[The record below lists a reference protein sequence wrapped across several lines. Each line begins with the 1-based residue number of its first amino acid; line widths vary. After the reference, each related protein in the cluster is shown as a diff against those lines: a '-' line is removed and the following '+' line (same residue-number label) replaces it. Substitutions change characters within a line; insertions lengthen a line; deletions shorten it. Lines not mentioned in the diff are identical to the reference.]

1 MDLISGL
8 LLLLST
14 LLSTARNIFSKG
26 ISVFEF
32 GTKKFYLSQAVIFF
46 GGGISA
52 VLFDKVNF
60 SEMAFITLVYSV
72 IYAAL
77 LVSAQ
82 WFYTT
87 AMATGNVSVCATVY
101 SLGFILPTLSGS
113 IFWSEKLDIFD
124 VIGIICVAIAILLSA
139 LKTKSPD
146 SESKTNKY
154 IVPLIIAFFAS
165 GGLGIMQKVQQKSP
179 FPEQKGIFIFISFML
194 AAVISFLF
202 FLFAKKSEEKL
213 KDKKLFMAAAIGI
226 CIGCVSLLNTTLIG
240 RLKSSIFFPTFDI
253 IVIFMS
259 ILSGIII
266 FKEKLTK
273 RNTVVFALGILS
285 IILLNL

>member
-1 MDLISGL
+1 MDLISAL

-32 GTKKFYLSQAVIFF
+32 GAKKFYLSQTVIFL

-52 VLFDKVNF
+52 LLFDKVNF
-60 SEMAFITLVYSV
+60 SELAFVTLIYSI
-72 IYAAL
+72 IYAVL
-77 LVSAQ
+77 LISAQ

-87 AMATGNVSVCATVY
+87 AMSTGNVSVCATVY

-113 IFWSEKLDIFD
+113 LFWNEKLDFLDI
-124 VIGIICVAIAILLSA
+124 IGIICVAVAILLSA
-139 LKTKSPD
+139 LKTKNS
-146 SESKTNKY
+146 SGESKTNKY

-165 GGLGIMQKVQQKSP
+165 GGLGIMQKVQQKSQ
-179 FPEQKGIFIFISFML
+179 FPDQKGLFIFISFIL
-194 AAVISFLF
+194 AAVISFVF
-202 FLFAKKSEEKL
+202 FLTAKKSEEKL
-213 KDKKLFMAAAIGI
+213 KDKKLLMAVAIGL

-253 IVIFMS
+253 TVIFMS
-259 ILSGIII
+259 ILSGMII

-273 RNTVVFALGILS
+273 RNNLVFLLGVLS